1 MRRESVAKMKCADV
15 ETDVASD
22 PATAPRSMF
31 LGELPRLWSLARAGW
46 SRGTRPW
53 LAIAVALTPAL
64 VALFLH
70 FRVLSPELWRSGDVN
85 ASLSIQSE
93 LARLP
98 MSLFFPTADLPLWGA
113 CAQLVIVIGLGEL
126 ILGRRLTIAVAAAG
140 HVGSTLLARVVMESA
155 HGSVVGLT
163 PAMAHILDTGPSA
176 AATAVGACLLV
187 SAKMNRCALLL
198 GVSLV
203 AAALI
208 APGLDG
214 VEHTAALAVGVVVGG
229 GHVVMSRVGVIRGVS
244 WARRRSERPPMLLY
258 IGRTLRQAAARLH
271 VRRQHTTT

>member
-1 MRRESVAKMKCADV
+1 MV
-15 ETDVASD
+15 T
-22 PATAPRSMF
+22 
-31 LGELPRLWSLARAGW
+31 GLA
-46 SRGTRPW
+46 
-53 LAIAVALTPAL
+53 PAL

-70 FRVLSPELWRSGDVN
+70 FHILRPELWRSGDVN
-85 ASLSIQSE
+85 ASLPLLSE

-113 CAQLVIVIGLGEL
+113 CAQLLIVIGLGEL

-140 HVGSTLLARVVMESA
+140 HIGSTLLARVVMESA

-163 PAMAHILDTGPSA
+163 PAMAHVLDTGPSA

-187 SAKMNRCALLL
+187 TTKMNRSALVLSA
-198 GVSLV
+198 SLI

-214 VEHTAALAVGVVVGG
+214 VEHTAALVVGVAVGA
-229 GHVVMSRVGVIRGVS
+229 GHVLVSYVVAVRVDSATRRRGV
-244 WARRRSERPPMLLY
+244 RPSMLFY
-258 IGRTLRQAAARLH
+258 VGRPLRMAAARLH
-271 VRRQHTTT
+271 LRRQHTTT